1 MDKID
6 QRWEQAKEPKNKI
19 ALRAFE
25 EIQMIKIRRMN
36 KETKE
41 RQQEV
46 KIKQKREKMQEAA
59 TIDVAM
65 RSLILE
71 REAVKRKERVREML
85 GGEIKIE

>member
-46 KIKQKREKMQEAA
+46 KIKQKVLK
-59 TIDVAM
+59 
-65 RSLILE
+65 
-71 REAVKRKERVREML
+71 
-85 GGEIKIE
+85 